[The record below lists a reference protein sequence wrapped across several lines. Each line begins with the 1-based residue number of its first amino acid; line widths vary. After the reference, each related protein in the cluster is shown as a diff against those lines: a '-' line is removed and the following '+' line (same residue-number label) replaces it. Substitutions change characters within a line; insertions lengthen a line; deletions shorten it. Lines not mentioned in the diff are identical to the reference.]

1 MTGTN
6 HQKLLRNPSGNIT
19 DGLIQLYQSGEMKR
33 VESECRELLG
43 QYPDSEI
50 LFNLLGASLQGQG
63 KVEDSIQ
70 IYDQAIKSKPQFAE
84 AHNNKGNALK
94 EFGRESEALASY
106 KHAVELEPK
115 FFEAHKNLGIA
126 LTEQGRPGDAIKS
139 FDKAVELKTGFLE
152 AYVSRAYA
160 KKQLKQ
166 FDKALIDH
174 QHIVRLKPDWIDG
187 YLDYGHSLKN
197 LGRLDEAIA
206 IYKKAAVINPADGRI
221 YNSWGES
228 LAAMNDFESALEKYR
243 LATTYSADLAVGYYN
258 QAITLARL
266 ARLPEA
272 RECCNKALIADPT
285 FADAHRTLSQYKK
298 YEADDPQIPLME
310 KLVEA
315 TSTNDNDR
323 THLSFAL
330 AKACEDLEDYA
341 SSFHHLKTANDLIK
355 KRIGYSIDNERK
367 VFEGIKKL
375 FSRQI
380 PSVSASESAVCPVFI
395 VGMPRSGTTLTEQ
408 ILASHSMVHGAGEL
422 TVMGE
427 KLASL
432 LEPKLND
439 PSMPGISI
447 EEVQGI
453 REGYLK
459 ELEALGV
466 SEQVIV
472 DKMPTN
478 FRSIGLI
485 ISAFPEA
492 KIVHMNRD
500 PMAVCWSNYKYYF
513 AALMSGSGRAL
524 GFSSDLDDLAE
535 YYKLYLDLMAF
546 WRERFPGRIYDLD
559 YESLTLNQEDET
571 RRLLEFCELDW
582 EDNCLDFHETSRVV
596 KTASL
601 SQVRKKIY
609 TGSSEAW
616 KKYEKYLEPLKNK
629 LNRGSG

>member
-1 MTGTN
+1 MEFYTAVLAYQPD
-6 HQKLLRNPSGNIT
+6 HPIAKKSLDKLQKELPQNKSIKEEASNPPQDQIT
-19 DGLIQLYQSGEMKR
+19 ALANLYQSGQMTKTEQA
-33 VESECRELLG
+33 CRELL
-43 QYPDSEI
+43 QLYPQS
-50 LFNLLGASLQGQG
+50 LFVMSVLAVTFSVQG
-63 KVEDSIQ
+63 KLQEAVQAYNRVIQ
-70 IYDQAIKSKPQFAE
+70 
-84 AHNNKGNALK
+84 
-94 EFGRESEALASY
+94 
-106 KHAVELEPK
+106 
-115 FFEAHKNLGIA
+115 
-126 LTEQGRPGDAIKS
+126 
-139 FDKAVELKTGFLE
+139 
-152 AYVSRAYA
+152 
-160 KKQLKQ
+160 
-166 FDKALIDH
+166 
-174 QHIVRLKPDWIDG
+174 LKPDHAEAYNNRGSTLYNHGQLEGAIK
-187 YLDYGHSLKN
+187 DYEKAIQLKPDF
-197 LGRLDEAIA
+197 G
-206 IYKKAAVINPADGRI
+206 PAYANRGGIKHEIGD
-221 YNSWGES
+221 S
-228 LAAMNDFESALEKYR
+228 ESALK
-243 LATTYSADLAVGYYN
+243 DLN
-258 QAITLARL
+258 RAIELSPGNAN
-266 ARLPEA
+266 AYK
-272 RECCNKALIADPT
+272 NKAIISTERGKFTEGVAHLEKALEIDPA

-298 YEADDPQIPLME
+298 YKADDPHIPLME

-315 TSTNDNDR
+315 ATTNDNDR

-330 AKACEDLEDYA
+330 AKAHDDLKDYA
-341 SSFHHLKTANDLIK
+341 ASFHYIKIANDLIK

-367 VFEGIKKL
+367 VFEGTKKL

-380 PSVSASESAVCPVFI
+380 PSVSASESTVCPVFI

-422 TVMGE
+422 TTMGE
-427 KLASL
+427 LIGPL
-432 LEPKLND
+432 VEQKLND
-439 PSMPGISI
+439 PKMPDITL

-459 ELEALGV
+459 AIKALEV
-466 SEQVIV
+466 SEQVIT
-472 DKMPTN
+472 DKMPAN
-478 FRSIGLI
+478 FRLIGLI

>member
-1 MTGTN
+1 
-6 HQKLLRNPSGNIT
+6 
-19 DGLIQLYQSGEMKR
+19 
-33 VESECRELLG
+33 
-43 QYPDSEI
+43 
-50 LFNLLGASLQGQG
+50 A
-63 KVEDSIQ
+63 
-70 IYDQAIKSKPQFAE
+70 
-84 AHNNKGNALK
+84 
-94 EFGRESEALASY
+94 
-106 KHAVELEPK
+106 
-115 FFEAHKNLGIA
+115 
-126 LTEQGRPGDAIKS
+126 
-139 FDKAVELKTGFLE
+139 
-152 AYVSRAYA
+152 
-160 KKQLKQ
+160 
-166 FDKALIDH
+166 
-174 QHIVRLKPDWIDG
+174 
-187 YLDYGHSLKN
+187 
-197 LGRLDEAIA
+197 
-206 IYKKAAVINPADGRI
+206 
-221 YNSWGES
+221 
-228 LAAMNDFESALEKYR
+228 
-243 LATTYSADLAVGYYN
+243 ATTS
-258 QAITLARL
+258 
-266 ARLPEA
+266 
-272 RECCNKALIADPT
+272 
-285 FADAHRTLSQYKK
+285 
-298 YEADDPQIPLME
+298 
-310 KLVEA
+310 
-315 TSTNDNDR
+315 DNDR

-330 AKACEDLEDYA
+330 AKAHEDLKDYA
-341 SSFHHLKTANDLIK
+341 ASFHYFKIANDLIK

-367 VFEGIKKL
+367 VFEGTKKL
-375 FSRQI
+375 FSPQI
-380 PSVSASESAVCPVFI
+380 PSVSASESTVCPIFI

-439 PSMPGISI
+439 PSMPGFSI

-478 FRSIGLI
+478 FRSIGAI

-492 KIVHMNRD
+492 KIVHTNRD
-500 PMAVCWSNYKYYF
+500 PMAVCWSNYKHF
-513 AALMSGSGRAL
+513 FVASMSGSARAI

-582 EDNCLDFHETSRVV
+582 EDNCLDFHENRRAVR
-596 KTASL
+596 TASL

-629 LNRGSG
+629 LSRGSG